1 MADIVKGCEQ
11 MAGHHQ
17 RNGVG
22 WELLEELARPW
33 PEQGKDSLPPVE
45 QARRCPLVGD
55 SC

>member
-1 MADIVKGCEQ
+1 MVDIVKGCEQ

-33 PEQGKDSLPPVE
+33 PE
-45 QARRCPLVGD
+45 
-55 SC
+55 